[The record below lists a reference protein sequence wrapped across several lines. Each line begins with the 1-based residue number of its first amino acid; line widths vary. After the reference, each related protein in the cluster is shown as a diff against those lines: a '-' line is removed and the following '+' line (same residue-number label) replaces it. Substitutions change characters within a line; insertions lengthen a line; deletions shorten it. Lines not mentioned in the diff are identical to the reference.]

1 MRSGI
6 KEQNKKLRRR
16 IVSSILFV
24 VDVDV
29 DVDVVA
35 LQLSCSF
42 YFVGVGGVVGM
53 RGSLTIVS
61 LVEIR
66 LLLL

>member
-16 IVSSILFV
+16 IVSSIIFV
-24 VDVDV
+24 VDV

-35 LQLSCSF
+35 LQLSWSF

-53 RGSLTIVS
+53 RESLTIVS
-61 LVEIR
+61 LVEIG